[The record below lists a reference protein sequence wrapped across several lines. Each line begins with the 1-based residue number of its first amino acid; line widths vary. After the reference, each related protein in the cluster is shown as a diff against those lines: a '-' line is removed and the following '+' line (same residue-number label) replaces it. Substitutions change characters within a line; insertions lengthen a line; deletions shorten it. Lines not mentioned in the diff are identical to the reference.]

1 MAQDIEAVNTIR
13 VSCGA
18 SKFDNCPVQCE
29 ATNFDEFAD
38 DVLVGRGT
46 IKGKTFICAPMA
58 EGYNN
63 NQEKYPGKKTWRAKH
78 LALPRWFAPFDC
90 DGFDS
95 PEIYH
100 KVLELLQRFYGF
112 AYTTASH
119 TPEAP
124 RCRVVL
130 MQTKATDRDDG
141 MAVCESIQS
150 MIERE
155 LGVGVVKFDKK
166 VYPGEQPLYTPLEGA
181 ETFRF
186 AGQPVDVDAMLML
199 APARKP
205 KGKSGN
211 QSRLERVKS
220 DDKILQAMIELGMV
234 RSTEDGE
241 KYLIE
246 CPFAHEHSMDGG
258 DKETMYCL
266 ANTHGHPYAAF
277 SCFHGHCVERTQPE
291 FEVAVLAR
299 YTKKTGK
306 KADWGVQ
313 SAVTV
318 PVVETKDTG
327 IAWLLK
333 NAPMAVKAYIDWYM
347 SNALMVNQVFAL
359 FSCLLF
365 AQALVGS
372 SVALKRGTRPNIWMI
387 ILAESEAGKGD
398 ILNMPVKAIEQ
409 LSKINYE
416 VAVPVFE
423 RSYESYAGLWWQ
435 FVETPTQIL
444 VDEELGQTLAA
455 VVNAKPGSEG
465 HKLRRTWLDLY
476 NKADVENIAPARY
489 SKRQKGANEMPI
501 LHYPC
506 LSIVGTG
513 VLEVV
518 ASLSA
523 STSSEGLTNRF
534 LLACLNYTADVGN
547 IDDEIAPLPD
557 VLSEQV
563 DKLCRLSPKNPMEQV
578 LNSPDCQVKPVAQ
591 TYMKPRLLKTY
602 ADFNNDWRAEMKY
615 GRERAKSLLDIWGRY
630 AEKVIKIAML
640 LCVMDSG
647 DTLTKA
653 NFEWA
658 KRFVR
663 WSNEN
668 SSKQY
673 TAGGGGAANEMDA
686 MAKGFMHAFD
696 KAPVVRDTGAV
707 LSSDIGKYAG
717 RKWRDNKDSFSRE
730 RVIKTLVF
738 DGLIEEVP
746 LANNKGVSYRKLL
759 Q

>member
-1 MAQDIEAVNTIR
+1 MNDLSEIPQTSTAVR

-18 SKFDNCPVQCE
+18 SKFDNCPLQLEV
-29 ATNFDEFAD
+29 ASFDELAD
-38 DVLVGRGT
+38 AILVGRGT
-46 IKGKTFICAPMA
+46 VKGKTFICAPMA
-58 EGYNN
+58 EGFNN
-63 NQEKYPGKKTWRAKH
+63 NQVKYPGKKTWRAKH
-78 LALPRWFAPFDC
+78 LALPRWFAPFDL

-95 PEIYH
+95 VDTYLQ
-100 KVLELLQRFYGF
+100 VLAFLERYQGF

-130 MQTKATDRDDG
+130 MQTRATDREEG
-141 MAVCESIQS
+141 IAVCTAVQAG
-150 MIERE
+150 IERA
-155 LGVGVVKFDKK
+155 LGVGRVTFDQK

-186 AGQPVDVDAMLML
+186 TGAPVNVEAMLMQ
-199 APARKP
+199 APPDKKKATSKT
-205 KGKSGN
+205 K
-211 QSRLERVKS
+211 LEQVQS
-220 DDKILQAMIELGMV
+220 DDRILQAMMTLGMV

-241 KYLIE
+241 RYMIE

-266 ANTHGHPYAAF
+266 ANTHGHAQANF
-277 SCFHGHCVERTQPE
+277 SCFHAHCAQRAQTE
-291 FEVAVLAR
+291 FAVAVLAR
-299 YTKKTGK
+299 YSKATGK
-306 KADWGVQ
+306 PADWGVS

-318 PVVETKDTG
+318 PVAEMKDTG
-327 IAWLLK
+327 IDWLLK
-333 NAPMAVKAYIDWYM
+333 NAPPPVKAYTDWYM
-347 SNALMVNQVFAL
+347 KNALMVHPVFAL

-365 AQALVGS
+365 AQALVGA
-372 SVALKRGTRPNIWMI
+372 SVALKRGTRPNLWMLM
-387 ILAESEAGKGD
+387 LADSEAGKSD

-409 LSKINYE
+409 LIQLKFAP
-416 VAVPVFE
+416 AVPMFE
-423 RSYESYAGLWWQ
+423 RSYESHAGLWWQ

-444 VDEELGQTLAA
+444 ADEELGQTLAA
-455 VVNAKPGSEG
+455 IVNARPGSEG
-465 HKLRRTWLDLY
+465 HKLRRTWIDLY

-501 LHYPC
+501 LHHPC

-534 LLACLNYTADVGN
+534 LLACLKYTADVGN
-547 IDDEIAPLPD
+547 IDDEPGPLPD
-557 VLSEQV
+557 ALTAQV
-563 DKLCRLSPKNPMEQV
+563 EKLYAMAPKNPMEQV
-578 LNSPDCQVKPVAQ
+578 LNDSQVKPVGQ
-591 TYMKPRLLKTY
+591 TYMKPRVLKTY
-602 ADFNNDWRAEMKY
+602 ADFNSDWCAEMKY
-615 GRERAKSLLDIWGRY
+615 GRERARDLLDIWGRY
-630 AEKVIKIAML
+630 AEKVLKVAML
-640 LCVMDSG
+640 MCVMDSG

-658 KRFVR
+658 RRFVR
-663 WSNEN
+663 WSNE
-668 SSKQY
+668 KAAVEY
-673 TAGGGGAANEMDA
+673 TAGGGGAANELDA
-686 MAKGFMHAFD
+686 MAKGFMHAFGR
-696 KAPVVRDTGAV
+696 APVVKDTGAV

-717 RKWRDNKDSFSRE
+717 NKWRMNKDSFARE
-730 RVIKTLVF
+730 RVIKTLIF

-746 LANNKGVSYRKLL
+746 MANSKGTSYRKLL

>member
-1 MAQDIEAVNTIR
+1 
-13 VSCGA
+13 
-18 SKFDNCPVQCE
+18 
-29 ATNFDEFAD
+29 
-38 DVLVGRGT
+38 
-46 IKGKTFICAPMA
+46 MA
-58 EGYNN
+58 EGFNN
-63 NQEKYPGKKTWRAKH
+63 NQTKYPGKKTWRAKH

-90 DGFDS
+90 DGFGS
-95 PEIYH
+95 LETYAQ
-100 KVLELLQRFYGF
+100 VLELLKRFKGF

-119 TPEAP
+119 APEAP

-130 MQTKATDRDDG
+130 AQTRASDREEG
-141 MAVCESIQS
+141 IALCEAVQAL
-150 MIERE
+150 IERE

-186 AGQPVDVDAMLML
+186 NGKPVDVDAMLML
-199 APARKP
+199 APAKKP
-205 KGKSGN
+205 KGKSGH
-211 QSRLERVKS
+211 QSRLEQVQS
-220 DDKILQAMIELGMV
+220 DDKILQAMTDLGMV
-234 RSTEDGE
+234 RGTEDGE

-246 CPFAHEHSMDGG
+246 CPFAHKHSMDGG

-266 ANTHGHPYAAF
+266 ANTHGYALANF
-277 SCFHGHCVERTQPE
+277 SCFHSHCAQRTQAE
-291 FEVAVLAR
+291 FAVAVLAR

-306 KADWGVQ
+306 KADWGVP
-313 SAVTV
+313 SAITV
-318 PVVETKDTG
+318 PVIETKDTG
-327 IAWLLK
+327 IVWLLN
-333 NAPMAVKAYIDWYM
+333 NAPLAVRAYIDWYM
-347 SNALMVNQVFAL
+347 KNALMVNPVFAL

-372 SVALKRGTRPNIWMI
+372 SVALKRGTRPNVWML

-409 LSKINYE
+409 LDKFNYAA
-416 VAVPVFE
+416 AVPVFE

-435 FVETPTQIL
+435 FVDTPTQIL
-444 VDEELGQTLAA
+444 VDEELGQTLAG
-455 VVNAKPGSEG
+455 VVNARPGSEG

-489 SKRQKGANEMPI
+489 SKRQKGANEMPV
-501 LHYPC
+501 LHFPC

-523 STSSEGLTNRF
+523 ATSSEGLTNRF
-534 LLACLNYTADVGN
+534 LLACLDYTADVGN

-557 VLSEQV
+557 VLNAQV
-563 DKLCRLSPKNPMEQV
+563 EKLCRMAPKNPMEQV
-578 LNSPDCQVKPVAQ
+578 LNDPGCQVKTVAQ

-602 ADFNNDWRAEMKY
+602 AAFNDDWCAEMKY
-615 GRERAKSLLDIWGRY
+615 GRERAKDLLDIWGRY
-630 AEKVIKIAML
+630 AEKVIKVAML
-640 LCVMDSG
+640 LCVLDSG

-663 WSNEN
+663 WSNEK
-668 SSKQY
+668 SAKGY

-686 MAKGFMHAFD
+686 MAKAFLHAFD
-696 KAPVVRDTGAV
+696 KAPVARDTGAV
-707 LSSDIGKYAG
+707 LSSDIGKFAG
-717 RKWRDNKDSFSRE
+717 SKWRHNKDSFARK
-730 RVIKTLVF
+730 RVIETLVF

-746 LANNKGVSYRKLL
+746 LTNKGMSYRKVE